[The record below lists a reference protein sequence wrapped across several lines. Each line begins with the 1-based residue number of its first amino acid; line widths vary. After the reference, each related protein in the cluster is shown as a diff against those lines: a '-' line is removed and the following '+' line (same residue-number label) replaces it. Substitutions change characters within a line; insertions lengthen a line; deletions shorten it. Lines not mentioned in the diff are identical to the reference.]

1 MENRMTIKLKI
12 ARFVFRFIP
21 LSVRRSIATNMARLA
36 YYLLVKHKLIT
47 IHNLSRAFPQKS
59 PDEILKI
66 AKASYVSFG
75 LVVAEFSSILELTEH
90 NLHQWVT
97 IKGLDHYAEACRKG
111 KGVLLFSAHFG
122 NWEIGNAALA
132 ILTKP
137 FIFVYRRLDSPF
149 LEEAI
154 TYVRSSCGNTSLDK
168 KNAMRPMI
176 RALKKGTTINLLID
190 QNVALYDGVF
200 VNFFGR
206 PACTTSGLALLA
218 MHTGAPVLPVFTTR
232 MPDAK
237 YLMEIG
243 SEVQVSC
250 SGDRNADVLENT
262 QNFTKMIE
270 DHIRRYPEQWFWVH
284 QRWKTKRWQKKE

>member
-1 MENRMTIKLKI
+1 MSLKLKF
-12 ARFVFRFIP
+12 ARVVFRI
-21 LSVRRSIATNMARLA
+21 LSLSFRRAIATNMARLGF
-36 YYLLVKHKLIT
+36 YLLVKHKLIT

-59 PDEILKI
+59 SDEILKI
-66 AKASYVSFG
+66 AKASYVSFA
-75 LVVAEFSSILELTEH
+75 LVVAEFSSILELTEN

-97 IKGLDHYAEACRKG
+97 IKGLDHYTEACRKG

-137 FIFVYRRLDSPF
+137 FIFVYRRLDSLF

-168 KNAMRPMI
+168 QNAMRPMI

-190 QNVALYDGVF
+190 QNVAVYDGVF
-200 VNFFGR
+200 VDFFGR

-232 MPDAK
+232 MPDGQ
-237 YLMEIG
+237 YLLEIG
-243 SEVQVSC
+243 AEVPVSR
-250 SGDRNADVLENT
+250 SGDRDADVLNNT
-262 QNFTKMIE
+262 QTYTKIIE

-284 QRWKTKRWQKKE
+284 QRWKTKRWQK